1 MQRMKLYETRLQ
13 ADLNAIRE
21 RVGSLADGVRAAVD
35 EAVQGLVTRNN
46 RRMYRVILDDGP
58 YNRETRSIDRAC
70 HSFVARHVPAAGH
83 LRFVSSVLRLT
94 IGLERIGD
102 YAVTICRVGV
112 HLEGA
117 LPPQIIDDIKTLSD
131 QANRM
136 LELSIRA
143 FLKGDADLAR
153 ETKKMA
159 RAVDNTHDRIF
170 ADILAGE
177 TGHHVADVARLLTV
191 YDKLERVSDQAKNI
205 CEEAVFVTTGETK
218 APKTYRVLFVDND
231 GAFMAPLA
239 AGLAGRA
246 FPESGNYRCAS
257 LRPAVAHDAQLATLS
272 DLLSLSVPVDA
283 AAKLEALAPNLAKYH
298 VVVALNLEAVELPPI
313 PFHTVLQLWAVDDCR
328 DDEGAKGVVND
339 LSDLIR
345 NLMET
350 LRGPDAS

>member
-1 MQRMKLYETRLQ
+1 MKLYEARLQ
-13 ADLNAIRE
+13 ADLNSIRE
-21 RVGSLADGVRAAVD
+21 RVGGLADGVRAAVD
-35 EAVQGLVTRNN
+35 EAVQGLVARNN
-46 RRMYRVILDDGP
+46 ERMYRVILDDGP
-58 YNRETRSIDRAC
+58 YNRETRAIDKAC
-70 HSFVARHVPAAGH
+70 HAFVARHVPAAGH

-117 LPPQIIDDIKTLSD
+117 LPSPIIDDIRTLAD

-159 RAVDNTHDRIF
+159 KRVDKTHDRIF
-170 ADILAGE
+170 ADILEGD
-177 TGHHVADVARLLTV
+177 TGHSVADVARLLTV

-218 APKTYRVLFVDND
+218 APKVYDVLFVDGD
-231 GAFMAPLA
+231 GTFMAPLA
-239 AGLAGRA
+239 TALAGRA
-246 FPESGNYRCAS
+246 FPESGNYVCAS
-257 LRPAVAHDAQLATLS
+257 LTPAADHDPQLANLS
-272 DLLSLSVPVDA
+272 DLVSLSMPVDQ
-283 AAKLEALAPNLAKYH
+283 PNLLEERYMMDGVQH
-298 VVVALNLEAVELPPI
+298 VIVAINLEASELPTI
-313 PFHTVLQLWAVDDCR
+313 PFHTVLQRWTVEDLR
-328 DDEGAKGVVND
+328 DNEGAKGVVND

-345 NLMET
+345 DLMET
-350 LRGPDAS
+350 LRGPDVS